1 MIPEDSMRAPQWLME
16 LLSRPERRV
25 FAQGDVVLLR
35 VADAHAAHRPAEEPV
50 ILAEGEHT
58 GHRHAFYG
66 GASL

>member
-35 VADAHAAHRPAEEPV
+35 VAEEPV